1 MDLKRT
7 PFSLFGF
14 VVLLWIG
21 SEFSVAQTGDMGL
34 NETEAE
40 FASEIQRRLI
50 TAALH
55 KREADRKGDGAPA
68 PSAHAQA
75 PTRLQESDLES
86 PSKAPEQGFTETPLP
101 TTDKLTGFHQT
112 PKGLKGADANF
123 PVKNVEQLRPLSDA
137 EMFQIFHKGTAEIPS
152 AVPGQKGKFTMCLG
166 RPLLNVYT
174 TEGWPNA
181 TLPQGDFD
189 FWNNFIDRLWRGKI
203 IYTNPTTNDTMLWNL
218 FMNNSTVDITGNV
231 TILPGGISEDNR
243 DSMIVNY
250 TRTGGLF
257 FRTIRDELR
266 RVGPSVWLGRA
277 WVINPIEAW
286 QPTDLDPALKPIVDT
301 ALQIENATW
310 MNYLMGSA
318 LEGPLSD
325 ATTAGGVYR
334 NVGQPLALLWFGIE
348 CSNFPIPKLHYAPV
362 VAPAAAFVNS
372 VSGYQAPF
380 YSLPDLQQY
389 ARAGDPGAV
398 DHWTHS
404 FPMSNAGNSRPYVLW
419 PYTLDQ
425 PEGPLK
431 GYLELPASWFEPL
444 FGAYWAINNFTV
456 PIENQ
461 VNAAADALH
470 TQDIDEYFPDYLY
483 NLTITNP
490 LLPYKNQTEAVQS
503 QVRAALAPI
512 VDPFNAAILGL
523 NNTIVAPTGEALKQG
538 GLAVSSALA
547 PAFLGAVHSIPNIG
561 TGFGVEAPL
570 PSTIR
575 SISKGVASEID
586 QNAMITT
593 ARKALTD
600 LTQAPALAPSLFPG
614 SVQQKPA
621 DAEN

>member
-1 MDLKRT
+1 MHPSLHFNTDWHPLNLCLRFNSSHECPSQHMVCFRACRLS
-7 PFSLFGF
+7 PFLAPKF
-14 VVLLWIG
+14 VVW
-21 SEFSVAQTGDMGL
+21 
-34 NETEAE
+34 
-40 FASEIQRRLI
+40 
-50 TAALH
+50 
-55 KREADRKGDGAPA
+55 
-68 PSAHAQA
+68 
-75 PTRLQESDLES
+75 
-86 PSKAPEQGFTETPLP
+86 
-101 TTDKLTGFHQT
+101 
-112 PKGLKGADANF
+112 
-123 PVKNVEQLRPLSDA
+123 
-137 EMFQIFHKGTAEIPS
+137 
-152 AVPGQKGKFTMCLG
+152 
-166 RPLLNVYT
+166 
-174 TEGWPNA
+174 
-181 TLPQGDFD
+181 
-189 FWNNFIDRLWRGKI
+189 FI
-203 IYTNPTTNDTMLWNL
+203 Y
-218 FMNNSTVDITGNV
+218 
-231 TILPGGISEDNR
+231 
-243 DSMIVNY
+243 
-250 TRTGGLF
+250 
-257 FRTIRDELR
+257 
-266 RVGPSVWLGRA
+266 
-277 WVINPIEAW
+277 
-286 QPTDLDPALKPIVDT
+286 
-301 ALQIENATW
+301 
-310 MNYLMGSA
+310 
-318 LEGPLSD
+318 
-325 ATTAGGVYR
+325 
-334 NVGQPLALLWFGIE
+334 
-348 CSNFPIPKLHYAPV
+348 
-362 VAPAAAFVNS
+362 
-372 VSGYQAPF
+372 
-380 YSLPDLQQY
+380 
-389 ARAGDPGAV
+389 RAGDPGAV

-444 FGAYWAINNFTV
+444 FGAYWAINNITV

-586 QNAMITT
+586 KNAMIIT

-600 LTQAPALAPSLFPG
+600 LSQAPALALAPSLIPG